1 MKKKA
6 VFLATTSV
14 LIAGAWAFAAW
25 TAGERLQ
32 VAVQQAVARAN
43 AGGGAKV
50 VLTDYNRSLFSSHF
64 SVQVSGLPGA
74 ADQPPVEIDGHF
86 GHGPFPLQRL
96 AVGQLKPV
104 LAAGEAYLPHK
115 TGLLAQLPLS
125 DPAAAI
131 GGAAVLHVDGSLDYR
146 VELPALNGQLPSG
159 QRLETSAISLSLI
172 HI

>member
-1 MKKKA
+1 MHQDKQRMKKKA

-96 AVGQLKPV
+96 AVGV
-104 LAAGEAYLPHK
+104 
-115 TGLLAQLPLS
+115 S
-125 DPAAAI
+125 
-131 GGAAVLHVDGSLDYR
+131 
-146 VELPALNGQLPSG
+146 
-159 QRLETSAISLSLI
+159 
-172 HI
+172 